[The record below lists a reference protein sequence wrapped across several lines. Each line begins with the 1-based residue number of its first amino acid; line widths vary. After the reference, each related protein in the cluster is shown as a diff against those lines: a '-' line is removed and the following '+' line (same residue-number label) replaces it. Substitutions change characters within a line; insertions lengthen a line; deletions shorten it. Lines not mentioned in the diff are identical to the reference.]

1 MATFTD
7 IEQSFTQ
14 APDRW
19 DKTDSFDGTHEVVL
33 EIVSNG
39 GRDNDIP
46 NIILTANVV
55 IKDEKLVKF
64 KLNDAYNAEDESEAI
79 KLSRVHLK
87 EIENIFKK
95 AKTREFFG

>member
-1 MATFTD
+1 MAF
-7 IEQSFTQ
+7 ESGSLH
-14 APDRW
+14 W
-19 DKTDSFDGTHEVVL
+19 
-33 EIVSNG
+33 IVGIVGVTPTRYTYDLKYKYIYSNG

>member
-14 APDRW
+14 APDSR